1 MDLLLLIHPSIAIA
15 VVVLVVTAYYLKTGR
30 RMYFVLHYVVGALAF
45 ALVIVA
51 FPIGLYYVAESG
63 GLSVFPAALIL
74 HTANFVVAIGVI
86 AIQGALGFGMLLFG
100 RKRGWY
106 RTHKRTAKYA
116 VVILLV
122 QGTLGLAVLYG
133 IIPFVFGP

>member
-1 MDLLLLIHPSIAIA
+1 MNLLLLIHPSIAIT
-15 VVVLVVTAYYLKTGR
+15 VVVLVVTAYFLKTGR

-45 ALVIVA
+45 VLIIVA

-63 GLSVFPAALIL
+63 GLSVFPSALIL

-86 AIQGALGFGMLLFG
+86 LIQGGLGFGMLLFG

-106 RTHKRTAKYA
+106 KTHRRTAKYA
-116 VVILLV
+116 VVVFLV